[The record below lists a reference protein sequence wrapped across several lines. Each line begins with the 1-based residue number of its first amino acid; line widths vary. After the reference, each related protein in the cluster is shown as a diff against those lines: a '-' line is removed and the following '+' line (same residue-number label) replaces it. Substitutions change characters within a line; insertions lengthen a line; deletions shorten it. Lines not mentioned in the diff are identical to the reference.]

1 MNILKNILLIA
12 LGFAAYSNIIYSDE
26 ALSDN
31 VMKEPGS
38 LFLYPIL
45 VIISAYYLQWLLR
58 VFMMPVNQLSVELQ
72 ELIHEQSQSKRKLYK
87 TISNFG
93 YLILVLNLCDLILIS
108 FLNRPQHSS
117 FNSVNQIEYA
127 LFLLVLG
134 VIIESRERFILLAN
148 YNKKQD

>member
-12 LGFAAYSNIIYSDE
+12 LGFVAYSNIIYSDE
-26 ALSDN
+26 TLSDN
-31 VMKEPGS
+31 IMNEPGS
-38 LFLYPIL
+38 LFIYPIL

-58 VFMMPVNQLSVELQ
+58 VFMMPVNQLSIELQ
-72 ELIHEQSQSKRKLYK
+72 ELIHEQSKSKRQLYK

-117 FNSVNQIEYA
+117 FNSVNQIEFA
-127 LFLLVLG
+127 LILLVLG